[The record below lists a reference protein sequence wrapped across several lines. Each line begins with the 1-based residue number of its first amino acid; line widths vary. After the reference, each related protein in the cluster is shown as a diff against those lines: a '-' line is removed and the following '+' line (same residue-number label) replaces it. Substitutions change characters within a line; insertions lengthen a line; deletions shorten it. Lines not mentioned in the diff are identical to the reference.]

1 MISFSTYRRYIRTGK
16 RFPAAATLPYVSPA
30 ALYHRLTAR
39 YGSESSILL
48 ESSMV
53 QAAASRYSFILI
65 KPYAVFT
72 SKNRRCCWIKG
83 NRRKIYNEDPLRCLG
98 RLIKRESSVRY
109 AGLPPFIG
117 GPAGFL
123 SYELKDTIEKR
134 RFHTSDPFS
143 LPDINLGFYDKV
155 IAIDHRLQK
164 TKVIVSTTFHNFR
177 TPKQAYEQTKDVLR
191 LYSGEVA
198 DAVKDCGAGDKV
210 VFNLGSEKRVT
221 GKNSFMQMVYKAKR
235 YIRQG
240 DIFQANLSHC
250 LKFSFS
256 GDPYGVYL
264 RQRKLNPTSFAA
276 YADFGSYQII
286 SASPERLLQSD
297 GKRVSTRPI
306 AGTRPRS
313 DNARKDRKLAAELS
327 LSEKERAEHVM
338 LLDLERNDLGRVCE
352 YGSVK
357 VDELMTIERY
367 SHVQHIVS
375 NVSGR
380 LKKNVSA
387 VDLIRAV
394 FPGGTITGAPKVSA
408 MQIID
413 RLEGRNRG
421 IYTGSIGYISYCGRC
436 DWNIVIR
443 TMLIQKNKGYL
454 QVGAGIVSDSDASK
468 EYDETIQKAVS
479 FLQMLRS

>member
-1 MISFSTYRRYIRTGK
+1 SAS
-16 RFPAAATLPYVSPA
+16 LPYISPA
-30 ALYHRLTAR
+30 VLYRRLTAR
-39 YGSESSILL
+39 NGSEGSILL
-48 ESSMV
+48 ESSMA
-53 QAAASRYSFILI
+53 QAATSRYSFILI

-72 SKNRRCCWIKG
+72 SKNRKCSMHRG
-83 NRRKIYNEDPLRCLG
+83 NTRKIYSEDPLGCLD
-98 RLIKRESSVRY
+98 RLVKREASVRY
-109 AGLPPFIG
+109 AGLPPFAG

-123 SYELKDTIEKR
+123 SYELKDVIEKR
-134 RFHTSDPFS
+134 RFRTADPFN
-143 LPDINLGFYDKV
+143 LPDMYLGFYDKV
-155 IAIDHRLQK
+155 IAIDHRLRK
-164 TKVIVSTTFHNFR
+164 TKVIISTTFHNSR
-177 TPKQAYEQTKDVLR
+177 PLEQAYKQTKAVLR
-191 LYSGEVA
+191 LYSSEVA
-198 DAVKDCGAGDKV
+198 GAIRGGGRDDRKE
-210 VFNLGSEKRVT
+210 FSLGSEKRVT
-221 GKNSFMQMVYKAKR
+221 GKNDFMKMVRKAKR

-250 LKFSFS
+250 LTFSFS
-256 GDPYGVYL
+256 GDPYQVYL

-276 YADFGSYQII
+276 YADFGVYQII

-313 DNARKDRKLAAELS
+313 DNAKKDRRLASELS

-380 LKKNVSA
+380 LKKNITA

-394 FPGGTITGAPKVSA
+394 VPGGTITGAPKVSA

-436 DWNIVIR
+436 EWNIVIR

-468 EYDETIQKAVS
+468 EYDETIHKAVS
-479 FLQMLRS
+479 FLKMLRS